1 MKTYLKDLTPEE
13 VIRRLKAGEV
23 VRYPDSNLEIKMI
36 DGVLCRFTKHEIV
49 YGTYSTVCTNGT
61 EYSEYYFETP
71 AELKLEVGK
80 CYKTRDGRKAFCFNL
95 NKETKFYLIAIVN
108 DNDTYSV
115 LGNGMLFNNIE
126 SPLDL
131 ISEWRDDDVAED

>member
-36 DGVLCRFTKHEIV
+36 DGVLCRLTKHEIV
-49 YGTYSTVCTNGT
+49 YGTSLTVCTSGT
-61 EYSEYYFETP
+61 GYSEYYFETP

-80 CYKTRDGRKAFCFNL
+80 CYKTRDGRKAFISIQNKLDKKFSGIFVGCNYCCAWFNDGCY
-95 NKETKFYLIAIVN
+95 KIDK
-108 DNDTYSV
+108 S
-115 LGNGMLFNNIE
+115 E
-126 SPLDL
+126 SSFDL
-131 ISEWRDDDVAED
+131 ISEWNDDDVAE